1 MTSRR
6 KIFKSPDPAPDN
18 RLIGYAR
25 VSTDDQDLTMQI
37 EALRKA
43 GVMEVNLYTDKKSGK
58 SMKRQGLEYALLDC
72 RPGDVLV
79 VWKLDRLSRS
89 LEDLINLAKRL
100 DGEGVELRSLHEQ
113 IDTTT
118 PMGAFFFHLM
128 AALAQFERSLI
139 GFRTRHGMAE
149 AKARGVQMGAPPK
162 LAKRDLARAVKML
175 ERGVSAEAAGRAVGV
190 TGSRIRQIVLQQY
203 GKPLW
208 KPKPRKIK

>member
-1 MTSRR
+1 MNRKR
-6 KIFKSPDPAPDN
+6 KIFETPVQDN

-25 VSTDDQDLTMQI
+25 VSTDDQDLSMQI

-58 SMKRQGLEYALLDC
+58 SMKRQGLEHALLDC

-89 LEDLINLAKRL
+89 LEDLITLAKRL

-139 GFRTRHGMAE
+139 GFRTRSGMAA
-149 AKARGVQMGAPPK
+149 AKERGVRMGAPSK

-208 KPKPRKIK
+208 KPKPRKVK

>member
-1 MTSRR
+1 MTRRR
-6 KIFKSPDPAPDN
+6 KFIEAPDPDH

-25 VSTDDQDLTMQI
+25 VSTDDQDLSMQI

-43 GVMEVNLYTDKKSGK
+43 GVMDVNLYTDKKSGK
-58 SMKRQGLEYALLDC
+58 SMKRQGLEHALLDC

-89 LEDLINLAKRL
+89 LEDLITLSKRL
-100 DGEGVELRSLHEQ
+100 EGEGVELRSLHEQ

-139 GFRTRHGMAE
+139 GFRTRSGMAA
-149 AKARGVQMGAPPK
+149 AKERGVQMGAPPK
-162 LAKRDLARAVKML
+162 IGAKEIAKAVRMMQ
-175 ERGVSAEAAGRAVGV
+175 RGASAEAAGRAVGV
-190 TGSRIRQIVLQQY
+190 TGQRIRQIVLSEY

-208 KPKPRKIK
+208 KPKPRKLK